1 MRKFVEQ
8 FLLEK
13 IFLMQVELKNTN
25 EHGDETNKQFD
36 GLYSCRSYVNIFI
49 IAFSEK
55 MVTEYPTF
63 IREAT
68 NGK

>member
-25 EHGDETNKQFD
+25 EHCDETNKGCD
-36 GLYSCRSYVNIFI
+36 GLYSCISYVNIFKL
-49 IAFSEK
+49 AFSDK
-55 MVTEYPTF
+55 LVTEYPTF